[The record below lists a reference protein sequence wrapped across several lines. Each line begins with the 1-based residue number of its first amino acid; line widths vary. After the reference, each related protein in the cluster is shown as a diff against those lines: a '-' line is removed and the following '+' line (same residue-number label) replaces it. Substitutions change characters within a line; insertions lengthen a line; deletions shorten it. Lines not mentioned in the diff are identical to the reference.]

1 MRGRLISL
9 ALLGA
14 LSVGTQA
21 LAQEALPLG
30 QSTSSVVLI
39 DTDELFRRT
48 LMGKRISA
56 EFETRARDLQAEN
69 ERITTALTAEEKSLT
84 ERRPTMDPVA
94 FRKEAAEFDTRVQGI
109 RRARDAAI
117 ASFEAERDAAPR
129 AFLEKIRRIVGD
141 LMLERGA
148 VAVLDQRIVFLSL
161 GSADIT
167 NDAVAR
173 IDLVLGDGAAPAEDV
188 SPSVDPI
195 TEPSPEAVPEQ

>member
-14 LSVGTQA
+14 LSAGTQA

-56 EFETRARDLQAEN
+56 EFEMRARDLQVEN
-69 ERITTALTAEEKSLT
+69 ERITMALTAEEQSLT

-94 FRKEAAEFDTRVQGI
+94 FRKEAVELDKRVQGI

-129 AFLEKIRRIVGD
+129 TFLEKIRLIVGD

-161 GSADIT
+161 SSADIT

-195 TEPSPEAVPEQ
+195 TEPTPEAVPEQ

>member
-117 ASFEAERDAAPR
+117 ASFEAE
-129 AFLEKIRRIVGD
+129 
-141 LMLERGA
+141 GA
-148 VAVLDQRIVFLSL
+148 VNDTVCAAVTFINNYKLFIFC
-161 GSADIT
+161 GYNIF
-167 NDAVAR
+167 
-173 IDLVLGDGAAPAEDV
+173 V
-188 SPSVDPI
+188 SSCNFVI
-195 TEPSPEAVPEQ
+195 KTSNFKSSFGG

>member
-1 MRGRLISL
+1 MWVRLISL

-30 QSTSSVVLI
+30 QSISSVVLI

-56 EFETRARDLQAEN
+56 EFEMRARDLQAEN
-69 ERITTALTAEEKSLT
+69 ERITMALTAEEQSLT

-94 FRKEAAEFDTRVQGI
+94 FRKEAVEFDKRVQGI

-129 AFLEKIRRIVGD
+129 TFLEKIRRIVGD

-161 GSADIT
+161 SSADIT

-195 TEPSPEAVPEQ
+195 TEPTPEAVPEQ